1 MPWFKVI
8 TDQGKILTDESQ
20 VIGLLVQLSSTHYW
34 AYTCCLSTKWST
46 WVLYPYG
53 LEICFG
59 WGFALRCFQLLSC
72 PNIAPQR
79 FFW

>member
-46 WVLYPYG
+46 WILILANG
-53 LEICFG
+53 NLS
-59 WGFALRCFQLLSC
+59 WMRLRT
-72 PNIAPQR
+72 
-79 FFW
+79 